1 LKLLKTLF
9 AAAGL
14 AVMLATGGLA
24 DVIGPS
30 DAAQHIGEMHTVEG
44 VVAEVS
50 ISGKGTVFLNFGGS
64 YPNHVFYGVIFA
76 GDTERFPDM
85 RGLEGRSVAL
95 TGKIGVYDGKPQ
107 IILSDPSQVAVSE

>member
-1 LKLLKTLF
+1 MKSLLKFF

-14 AVMLATGGLA
+14 AVTLATAGIA
-24 DVIGPS
+24 DVISPS

-44 VVAEVS
+44 VVAQVS

-64 YPNHVFYGVIFA
+64 YPNHVFYGVIFERNT
-76 GDTERFPDM
+76 DRFPDM
-85 RGLEGRSVAL
+85 HGLEGRSVAL
-95 TGKIGVYDGKPQ
+95 TGEIGIYDGKPQ

>member
-1 LKLLKTLF
+1 MNLLKMLV

-14 AVMLATGGLA
+14 AVTLATAGIA
-24 DVIGPS
+24 DVISPS
-30 DAAQHIGEMHTVEG
+30 DAAQHIGETHTVEG
-44 VVAEVS
+44 VVAQVS

-64 YPNHVFYGVIFA
+64 YPNHVFYGVIFERNT
-76 GDTERFPDM
+76 DRFPDM

-95 TGKIGVYDGKPQ
+95 TGEIGIYEGKPQ